1 MAQASGTLEKTG
13 TAVGAV
19 KPPTA
24 IGKLRAALYAPSTK
38 EQFDNVLKDNAG
50 AFMASVLELASNDK
64 NLQECDPNRLIVE
77 CMKAASLKLTLNKNI
92 GDAWVIAYKGV
103 PQFQMG
109 YKGWIQLATRTG
121 QIKRLNLK
129 VVYEGMRV
137 KEDYLT
143 GDIDI
148 SGAPTSDKAI
158 GYFAYASTVSGFEKT
173 VYMSKADVEAH
184 AKKYSKSWGR
194 QDSAWTTA
202 FDMMAMKTCFLKL
215 KTFLPRSI
223 EMIRASEYEDESI
236 IDQEI
241 EANANKGQIIE
252 VPKADRE
259 TGEIKQQAPVAD
271 ECPI

>member
-1 MAQASGTLEKTG
+1 MATQTQEKPS
-13 TAVGAV
+13 TAVA
-19 KPPTA
+19 KPQTA
-24 IGKLRAALYAPSTK
+24 IGRLRQSLAADSTQ
-38 EQFDNVLKDNAG
+38 EQFRSVLGENAG
-50 AFMASVLELASNDK
+50 AFISSILELVSNDK

-129 VVYEGMRV
+129 VVYEGMKVR
-137 KEDYLT
+137 EDYLT
-143 GDIDI
+143 GDIEI

-158 GYFAYASTVSGFEKT
+158 GYFAYGSTISGFEKT
-173 VYMSKADVEAH
+173 VYMSKDDVTAH

-202 FDMMAMKTCFLKL
+202 FDAMAMKTCFLKL

-223 EMIRASEYEDESI
+223 EMVRASEFEDESI
-236 IDQEI
+236 IDGEIAENANQGPVI
-241 EANANKGQIIE
+241 EAQR
-252 VPKADRE
+252 ADPQ
-259 TGEIKQQAPVAD
+259 TGEIVEPEKKPD
-271 ECPI
+271 PF